1 MNTFTRTVPRGNFPI
16 PTYCIIACHVM
27 WRELSHYAAKSANAY
42 QLVFLEQGLHDTP
55 DTLRSELQ
63 KAVDEADGRYEAIL
77 VGYGLCSNG
86 IAGISAKKSRLV
98 VPRGHDCITLF
109 LGSKERYRDY
119 FDTHPGTYWY
129 NAGWIETGTQ
139 PSQARYETTLAYYVD
154 RYGEDNAEYLM
165 EMEQGWFKEYSNA
178 AHIDQSL
185 IDDTP
190 YKDFTKKAADW
201 LHWKYEEL
209 PADNSLFEDFL
220 EGRWDDDRFL
230 VLEPGETIQ
239 PSHDDAVL
247 RKDPAPSAA
256 PAVDATPAPAP
267 DAATAES

>member
-1 MNTFTRTVPRGNFPI
+1 MSEKVAVITCAVLELELAHLARD
-16 PTYCIIACHVM
+16 
-27 WRELSHYAAKSANAY
+27 LSH
-42 QLVFLEQGLHDTP
+42 VVHIEVLEQGLHNEP
-55 DTLRSELQ
+55 DRLRRELQ
-63 KAVDEADGRYEAIL
+63 AAISRVENNTSAEVIVL
-77 VGYGLCSNG
+77 GYGLCSRG
-86 IAGISAKKSRLV
+86 TEGVITRRCRLV
-98 VPRGHDCITLF
+98 IARAHDCITHL
-109 LGSKERYRDY
+109 LGSKERYAAY
-119 FDTHPGTYWY
+119 LAAHPGTYWY
-129 NAGWIETGTQ
+129 SPGWNKHHTPPGRELHEQLRRLYIEK
-139 PSQARYETTLAYYVD
+139 
-154 RYGEDNAEYLM
+154 YGDDNAEYLM

-185 IDDTP
+185 IDDTH

-220 EGRWDDDRFL
+220 EGRWDNDRFL